1 MAIPFKQIPAN
12 LLVPGQYEEIDNSLA
27 GAQGDIKRVLIAG
40 YKLPDAEAEAL
51 KPVQVLT
58 ADKAALI
65 CGAGSDVAIMAKAFL
80 ALNNVEECW
89 LLPIAPP
96 AAGGK
101 FSRIFIVSGSGLKDG
116 SVEINVNGQVL
127 TATVS
132 KNDEASAIA
141 SAIVAV
147 INGNIGL
154 PVEAEVQENTSIKI
168 TSLVKGYLSN
178 YNNVSIVS
186 KADGVNVAVGSSE
199 AGTGGDNAFEMKT
212 LFAQIA
218 DMRFNYIVWAFSSVA
233 QIKNIADE
241 LDSRFEAMRQ
251 IGGRAF
257 IALCGKLGSA
267 SEEGTMLHAVAR
279 INSPHIVLVPRAENG
294 ELPCEWASRWCA
306 AACRILADDPAANT
320 YDTKVVGLN
329 ALVSFTATERQ
340 KMLEAGIA
348 TYRLDSAGS
357 VLIERLVT
365 SYTENTDGGRDTSF
379 LDVQVP
385 ETVDAVRTY
394 INAEAKKRFKDWKLS
409 STNENFGSGAKVM
422 SPGVFRSFLAGLYI
436 DVFIKEKQW
445 CQDFDAY
452 KKSIIVEV
460 KAGSKTRL
468 EYRHQPNL
476 IGQFYIGA
484 GLLQFK

>member
-1 MAIPFKQIPAN
+1 MGIPFKQIPAN
-12 LLVPGQYEEIDNSLA
+12 LLVPGQYQEIDNSLA

-40 YKLPDAEAEAL
+40 YKLPEAEAEAL

-58 ADKAALI
+58 ADKAAQL
-65 CGAGSDVAIMAKAFL
+65 CGAGSDAAIMAKAFL

-89 LLPIAPP
+89 LLPVAPP
-96 AAGGK
+96 EAGSK
-101 FSRIFIVSGSGLKDG
+101 WSRAFNVSGSGAKDG
-116 SVEINVNGQVL
+116 SVEINVNGQIFSAAVN
-127 TATVS
+127 
-132 KNDEASAIA
+132 KDDDASAIA
-141 SAIVAV
+141 AAIVAAV
-147 INGNIGL
+147 NGNIGL
-154 PVEAEVQENTSIKI
+154 PIEAEVQGGASVKV

-178 YNNVSIVS
+178 NNNVSITS
-186 KADGVNVAVGSSE
+186 KTDGVTVTLGNSE
-199 AGTGGDNAFEMKT
+199 AGTGGDKAFDMQE
-212 LFAQIA
+212 LFVQIA
-218 DMRFNYIVWAFSSVA
+218 DTQFNYIVWAFTSTA
-233 QIKNIADE
+233 QIQNIADE
-241 LDSRFEAMRQ
+241 LESRFSALRQ

-257 IALCGKLGSA
+257 IALCGELGSA
-267 SEEGTMLHAVAR
+267 SDEGTMLSQAAK
-279 INSPHIVLVPRAENG
+279 INSPHIVVVPRGENA

-320 YDTKVVGLN
+320 YDTKVMGLN
-329 ALVSFTATERQ
+329 ALVSFTATARQ

-348 TYRLDSAGS
+348 TYRLDTAGN

-422 SPGVFRSFLAGLYI
+422 SPGVFRSFLAGLYS

-468 EYRHQPNL
+468 EYKHQPNL

-484 GLLQFK
+484 GLFQFK